1 MSESVRSYYAGLGE
15 REWARLTTPSG
26 AIEFA
31 VNTHALEDHLPPG
44 ARVLDIGGGPA
55 RYALWLAERGHR
67 VTLADLSPEL
77 LAIARR
83 EVAQSPY
90 GAQVEEIVKA
100 DARDLSRWGDGSFD
114 ATLSLGP
121 FYHLPDAEDRERAA
135 GELARVLCPGGLAFV
150 ASMTRYSFLRRTAA
164 IRDERHHLTQPA
176 FVARLME
183 DGVFI
188 NDVPGR
194 FTDGYGAHP
203 QEIAPFFERHGFETV
218 ELLASEGIAWG
229 IQDALAEM
237 SADEAQAYQVM
248 LELVLRTA
256 NDPSILGA
264 SDHLLY
270 VGRKVDQASRGR
282 SRLAAA
288 REAR

>member
-1 MSESVRSYYAGLGE
+1 MMSKAVRSYYAALGE
-15 REWARLTTPSG
+15 REWTRLTTPIG

-31 VNTHALEDHLPPG
+31 VNTHALAKHLPTG

-67 VTLADLSPEL
+67 VTLADLSAEL
-77 LAIARR
+77 LVIARR
-83 EVAQSPY
+83 KVAQSPH
-90 GAQVEEIVKA
+90 GAHIEEIMEA
-100 DARDLSRWGDGSFD
+100 DARDLSAWEAGSFD
-114 ATLSLGP
+114 AALSLGP

-135 GELARVLCPGGLAFV
+135 GELARVLRPGGLAFV
-150 ASMTRYSFLRRTAA
+150 AFMTRYSFLRRTAA
-164 IRDERHHLTQPA
+164 IPDERHHLTQPG

-194 FTDGYGAHP
+194 FTCGYGAKP
-203 QEIAPFFERHGFETV
+203 NEIARFFEPHGLHMV
-218 ELLASEGIAWG
+218 DLLASEGVAWG

-237 SADEAQAYQVM
+237 STGDPQAYQVM
-248 LELVLRTA
+248 LDIVIRTA
-256 NDPSILGA
+256 DDPSILGA

-270 VGRKVDQASRGR
+270 VGRKAG
-282 SRLAAA
+282 
-288 REAR
+288 

>member
-1 MSESVRSYYAGLGE
+1 MMSESVRSYYASLGE
-15 REWARLTTPSG
+15 REWTRLTTPIG

-31 VNTHALEDHLPPG
+31 VNTRALGHHLPPG
-44 ARVLDIGGGPA
+44 ARVLDVGGGPA

-83 EVAQSPY
+83 EVAQSPH
-90 GAQVEEIVKA
+90 GARVEEVAEA
-100 DARDLSRWGDGSFD
+100 DARDLSRWPDGSFD
-114 ATLSLGP
+114 AALSLGP

-135 GELARVLCPGGLAFV
+135 GELARVLRPGGLAF
-150 ASMTRYSFLRRTAA
+150 AAFMTRNSFLRRTAA
-164 IRDERHHLTQPA
+164 IPDERHHLTQPA
-176 FVARLME
+176 FVARLMQE
-183 DGVFI
+183 GVFI

-194 FTDGYGAHP
+194 FTYGYGADP
-203 QEIAPFFERHGFETV
+203 REIAPFLERHGFDTV

-237 SADEAQAYQVM
+237 SADDPQAYQVM
-248 LELVLRTA
+248 LDIVIRTA
-256 NDPSILGA
+256 DNPSILGA

-270 VGRKVDQASRGR
+270 VGRKVG
-282 SRLAAA
+282 
-288 REAR
+288 

>member
-1 MSESVRSYYAGLGE
+1 MTSEAVRSYYAGLGE
-15 REWARLTTPSG
+15 REWTRLTTPMG

-31 VNTHALEDHLPPG
+31 VNTHALGTHLPPG

-77 LAIARR
+77 LAIAGR
-83 EVAQSPY
+83 EVGQSPHS
-90 GAQVEEIVKA
+90 AQVEEIVEA
-100 DARDLSRWGDGSFD
+100 DARDLSRWADDSFD
-114 ATLSLGP
+114 AALSLGP
-121 FYHLPDAEDRERAA
+121 FYHLPDAQDRERAA
-135 GELARVLCPGGLAFV
+135 GELARVLRSGGLAFV
-150 ASMTRYSFLRRTAA
+150 AFMTRTSFLRRTAA
-164 IRDERHHLTQPA
+164 IPDERRHLTQPG

-194 FTDGYGAHP
+194 FTSGYGAVP
-203 QEIAPFFERHGFETV
+203 GEIAPFFERHGFDMV
-218 ELLASEGIAWG
+218 DLLASEGVAWG

-237 SADEAQAYQVM
+237 SADDPQAHQVM
-248 LELVLRTA
+248 LDIIMRTA
-256 NDPSILGA
+256 DDPGILGA

-270 VGRKVDQASRGR
+270 VGRKRG
-282 SRLAAA
+282 
-288 REAR
+288 